1 MSERGRKDGKRKR
14 QGITPP
20 MAPKKRAMT
29 PKEIEQLSGRI
40 EAALDGVRQERYR
53 QLGKW
58 GDQDHDSHT
67 WLVILMEEVGE
78 AAKTILADV
87 PDYELTENID
97 RFREE
102 LIQVA
107 AVAVAA
113 VECID
118 RRYEHLRQIY
128 EREDSDDDAE

>member
-1 MSERGRKDGKRKR
+1 MSERGRKGNVER
-14 QGITPP
+14 
-20 MAPKKRAMT
+20 KRAMT
-29 PKEIEQLSGRI
+29 PEEIKQLNGRI
-40 EAALDGVRQERYR
+40 ESALEDVRQERYR

-78 AAKTILADV
+78 AAKTILTDV

-97 RFREE
+97 KFREE

-113 VECID
+113 AECID

-128 EREDSDDDAE
+128 EREDSDEDTE

>member
-1 MSERGRKDGKRKR
+1 MSERGRKGKVERKR
-14 QGITPP
+14 QGIIPP
-20 MAPKKRAMT
+20 QAPKKRTAMSSE
-29 PKEIEQLSGRI
+29 EIEQLNERI
-40 EAALDGVRQERYR
+40 ENVLGGVRQERYR
-53 QLGKW
+53 QLSLW

-97 RFREE
+97 KFREE

-128 EREDSDDDAE
+128 EREDSDE

>member
-1 MSERGRKDGKRKR
+1 MSERGRKGNVER
-14 QGITPP
+14 
-20 MAPKKRAMT
+20 KRAMT
-29 PKEIEQLSGRI
+29 PEEIKQLNGRI
-40 EAALDGVRQERYR
+40 ERVLEDVRRERLR

-78 AAKTILADV
+78 AAKTILTDV

-97 RFREE
+97 KFREE

-118 RRYEHLRQIY
+118 QRYERLRQIY
-128 EREDSDDDAE
+128 EREDAE

>member
-97 RFREE
+97 KFREE

-113 VECID
+113 AECID
-118 RRYEHLRQIY
+118 QRYERLRQIY
-128 EREDSDDDAE
+128 EREDAG